1 MKSSPS
7 FMLMTFS
14 LVSLFVCMVFPQA
27 GMGTYAVITVDVC
40 RTCGDDF
47 QATWNG
53 KDYGVPLIVEKL
65 EAHGFKGTFFVSP
78 ECFPD
83 QQEKMFSNLR
93 FLVSRGHD
101 VELHPHLNNISSVK
115 VLMNQYTQEEKREI
129 LEKGMRILQE
139 AGAPAPIAH
148 RAGSLSIDEET
159 LQLLTELGIQMDSSI
174 YARWHD
180 CPLQIPENLINRFV
194 KIGGPYQLPIF
205 IIGTIPFIGEIGTTA
220 LQLRTTI
227 WRQQKIAL
235 QKVVDHKLPLVTI
248 FVHYNDLFNY
258 NLPDKP
264 FQSLVPVGPNH
275 ANIDAF
281 DNILN
286 MLQTD
291 TRFKVVTARELWNIH
306 LKDPNAFDGPS
317 FVPYTGLIPMWFKCW
332 TLFYSTGALCKIV
345 AVAPVVFVILAVLG
359 LLWAIRTR
367 NNKWE

>member
-1 MKSSPS
+1 
-7 FMLMTFS
+7 
-14 LVSLFVCMVFPQA
+14 
-27 GMGTYAVITVDVC
+27 
-40 RTCGDDF
+40 
-47 QATWNG
+47 
-53 KDYGVPLIVEKL
+53 
-65 EAHGFKGTFFVSP
+65 
-78 ECFPD
+78 
-83 QQEKMFSNLR
+83 
-93 FLVSRGHD
+93 
-101 VELHPHLNNISSVK
+101 
-115 VLMNQYTQEEKREI
+115 MNQYTKEEKREI

-180 CPLQIPENLINRFV
+180 CPLRIPENLINRFV

-235 QKVVDHKLPLVTI
+235 QKVADRKLPLVTI

-258 NLPDKP
+258 NIPDKP
-264 FQSLVPVGPNH
+264 FQSLIPVGPNH
-275 ANIDAF
+275 DNIDAF
-281 DNILN
+281 DNILS

-291 TRFKVVTARELWNIH
+291 TRFKVVTARELWDIH
-306 LKDPNAFDGPS
+306 IKDPNALDGPS

-332 TLFYSTGALCKIV
+332 KLFHSTGFLCKIV
-345 AVAPVVFVILAVLG
+345 AVAPVVFVIFVVLG
-359 LLWAIRTR
+359 LLWTIKAR
-367 NNKWE
+367 NNKWK